1 MYKADGMGGIFVLER
16 SAAFARAFVKWLA
29 VAAVTGLIGG
39 LVGSAFYLSVAKAT
53 ELRGEIP
60 WLLYLLPL
68 AGVAIAWLYRATRM
82 EHEGTSEI
90 IGSIRSGEGVP
101 LVLVP
106 VIFVSTAVTHL
117 CGGSAGR
124 EGAALQI
131 GGGLGFAAGRLFRL
145 DGKEQRMATLCGMS
159 ALFSAL
165 FGTPLTAA
173 VFALEVVS
181 VGQLYYSGLVPCLAA
196 ALAAY
201 GVTGLF
207 GIAPTRFDIPFVALT
222 ADGLWRVAVL
232 AMLCALVSILFC
244 VTMHKSAHLAAKL
257 LPNPCLRAAAGGA
270 LIIALTLLLGTRD
283 YNGAGV
289 EVIAAAL
296 ERGEAR
302 PEAFLLKLL
311 FTAVTLAC
319 GFRGGEVVPA
329 FFIGSTFGCA
339 AGALLG
345 LDPGFAAGIGL
356 AAVFCGAVNCPVAS
370 MFLSVELFGSGEILY
385 FALACCVSYMLSGY
399 TGLYSSQKIMYSKL
413 RPEFI
418 DINAK

>member
-1 MYKADGMGGIFVLER
+1 MLK
-16 SAAFARAFVKWLA
+16 SCAAFARAFVKWLA

-39 LVGSAFYLSVAKAT
+39 LVGTAFYLSVAGAT
-53 ELRGEIP
+53 ELRQAHP
-60 WLLYLLPL
+60 WLLYVLPA
-68 AGVAIAWLYRATRM
+68 AGVLIAGMYRVTGM
-82 EHEGTSEI
+82 ERESTSAI

-101 LVLVP
+101 LLLVP
-106 VIFVSTAVTHL
+106 VIFLSTTATHL

-131 GGGLGFAAGRLFRL
+131 GGSLGFASGRLFRL
-145 DGKEQRMATLCGMS
+145 DEKELRMATLCGMS

-181 VGQLYYSGLVPCLAA
+181 VGQLYYSGLMPCLAS

-201 GVTGLF
+201 GVTGFF
-207 GIAPTRFDIPFVALT
+207 GIAPTRFDVPFVALG
-222 ADGLWRVAVL
+222 ADTLWRVAAL
-232 AMLCALVSILFC
+232 AALCALVSILFC
-244 VTMHKSAHLAAKL
+244 VSIHRSGSLFSKY
-257 LPNPCLRAAAGGA
+257 LPNPFIRAAAGGA
-270 LIIALTLLLGTRD
+270 AIAALTLLLGTDD

-289 EVIAAAL
+289 EVIKRAL
-296 ERGEAR
+296 ESGEAA

-311 FTAVTLAC
+311 FTAVTLAS

-329 FFIGSTFGCA
+329 FFVGSTFGCA

-345 LDPGFAAGIGL
+345 LEPGFAAALGL
-356 AAVFCGAVNCPVAS
+356 VAVFCGAVNCPLAS
-370 MFLSVELFGSGEILY
+370 ILLSVELFGSGEILY
-385 FALACCVSYMLSGY
+385 FGVACCVSYMLSGY

>member
-1 MYKADGMGGIFVLER
+1 MYFC
-16 SAAFARAFVKWLA
+16 S
-29 VAAVTGLIGG
+29 
-39 LVGSAFYLSVAKAT
+39 
-53 ELRGEIP
+53 
-60 WLLYLLPL
+60 
-68 AGVAIAWLYRATRM
+68 
-82 EHEGTSEI
+82 
-90 IGSIRSGEGVP
+90 SI
-101 LVLVP
+101 
-106 VIFVSTAVTHL
+106 
-117 CGGSAGR
+117 
-124 EGAALQI
+124 
-131 GGGLGFAAGRLFRL
+131 
-145 DGKEQRMATLCGMS
+145 
-159 ALFSAL
+159 
-165 FGTPLTAA
+165 
-173 VFALEVVS
+173 
-181 VGQLYYSGLVPCLAA
+181 
-196 ALAAY
+196 
-201 GVTGLF
+201 
-207 GIAPTRFDIPFVALT
+207 
-222 ADGLWRVAVL
+222 
-232 AMLCALVSILFC
+232 
-244 VTMHKSAHLAAKL
+244 KL
-257 LPNPCLRAAAGGA
+257 LPNPCLRAAVGGA

-356 AAVFCGAVNCPVAS
+356 VAVFCGAVNCPVAS

>member
-1 MYKADGMGGIFVLER
+1 MLKSG
-16 SAAFARAFVKWLA
+16 AAFARAFVKWLA
-29 VAAVTGLIGG
+29 VAAVTGLLGG
-39 LVGSAFYLSVAKAT
+39 AVGAAFYLSVAEAT
-53 ELRGEIP
+53 ELREGHP
-60 WLLYLLPL
+60 WLLYLLPV
-68 AGVAIAWLYRATRM
+68 AGVLIAGLYRVTRM
-82 EHEGTSEI
+82 EQENTSAI
-90 IGSIRSGEGVP
+90 IGSVRSGEGVP
-101 LVLVP
+101 LALVP
-106 VIFVSTAVTHL
+106 VIFASTALTHL

-131 GGGLGFAAGRLFRL
+131 GGGLGFAAGRLFHL
-145 DGKEQRMATLCGMS
+145 DEKEQRMATLCGMS

-244 VTMHKSAHLAAKL
+244 VAMHKSAHLAVKL
-257 LPNPCLRAAAGGA
+257 LPNPCLRAAVGGA

-289 EVIAAAL
+289 GVITAAL

-356 AAVFCGAVNCPVAS
+356 VAVFCGAVNCPVAS

>member
-1 MYKADGMGGIFVLER
+1 MLER

-181 VGQLYYSGLVPCLAA
+181 VGDV
-196 ALAAY
+196 
-201 GVTGLF
+201 
-207 GIAPTRFDIPFVALT
+207 
-222 ADGLWRVAVL
+222 
-232 AMLCALVSILFC
+232 
-244 VTMHKSAHLAAKL
+244 
-257 LPNPCLRAAAGGA
+257 
-270 LIIALTLLLGTRD
+270 
-283 YNGAGV
+283 V
-289 EVIAAAL
+289 EVKVLSVDA
-296 ERGEAR
+296 ERKR
-302 PEAFLLKLL
+302 
-311 FTAVTLAC
+311 
-319 GFRGGEVVPA
+319 
-329 FFIGSTFGCA
+329 
-339 AGALLG
+339 
-345 LDPGFAAGIGL
+345 IGL
-356 AAVFCGAVNCPVAS
+356 T
-370 MFLSVELFGSGEILY
+370 MIL
-385 FALACCVSYMLSGY
+385 
-399 TGLYSSQKIMYSKL
+399 
-413 RPEFI
+413 
-418 DINAK
+418 

>member
-16 SAAFARAFVKWLA
+16 SAAFARAFVKWL
-29 VAAVTGLIGG
+29 AVTGLIGG

-232 AMLCALVSILFC
+232 AVLCALVSILFC
-244 VTMHKSAHLAAKL
+244 VTMHKSAHFAEKY
-257 LPNPCLRAAAGGA
+257 LPNAYLRAAAGGVI
-270 LIIALTLLLGTRD
+270 IIALTLLLGTTD

-289 EVIAAAL
+289 GVITAAL

-302 PEAFLLKLL
+302 PEAFLLKLV
-311 FTAVTLAC
+311 FTAVTLAS
-319 GFRGGEVVPA
+319 GYRGGEVVPA

-356 AAVFCGAVNCPVAS
+356 VAVFCGAVNCPVAS

>member
-1 MYKADGMGGIFVLER
+1 
-16 SAAFARAFVKWLA
+16 
-29 VAAVTGLIGG
+29 
-39 LVGSAFYLSVAKAT
+39 
-53 ELRGEIP
+53 
-60 WLLYLLPL
+60 
-68 AGVAIAWLYRATRM
+68 
-82 EHEGTSEI
+82 
-90 IGSIRSGEGVP
+90 
-101 LVLVP
+101 
-106 VIFVSTAVTHL
+106 
-117 CGGSAGR
+117 
-124 EGAALQI
+124 
-131 GGGLGFAAGRLFRL
+131 
-145 DGKEQRMATLCGMS
+145 MATLCGMS

-173 VFALEVVS
+173 VFAREVVS

-257 LPNPCLRAAAGGA
+257 LPNPCLRAAVGGA

-356 AAVFCGAVNCPVAS
+356 VAVFCGAVNCPVAS

>member
-1 MYKADGMGGIFVLER
+1 MLER

-29 VAAVTGLIGG
+29 VAAVTGAAGG

-53 ELRGEIP
+53 ELRDGAP
-60 WLLYLLPL
+60 YLLYFLPL
-68 AGVAIAWLYRATRM
+68 AGLAIAFFYRATHM
-82 EHEGTSEI
+82 ESEGTSAV

-106 VIFVSTAVTHL
+106 VIFISTALTHL

-131 GGGLGFAAGRLFRL
+131 GGGVGFAAGRLFRL
-145 DGKEQRMATLCGMS
+145 DEKELRMATLCGMS

-181 VGQLYYSGLVPCLAA
+181 VGQLYYSGLVPCLAS
-196 ALAAY
+196 ALTAY
-201 GVTGLF
+201 GITGLF
-207 GIAPTRFDIPFVALT
+207 GIAPTRFSIPFVALS

-232 AMLCALVSILFC
+232 AVLCALVSILFC
-244 VTMHKSAHLAAKL
+244 VTMHKSAHFAEKYI
-257 LPNPCLRAAAGGA
+257 PNAYLRAAAGGVI
-270 LIIALTLLLGTRD
+270 IIALTLLLGTTD

-289 EVIAAAL
+289 GVITAAL

-302 PEAFLLKLL
+302 PEAFLLKLV
-311 FTAVTLAC
+311 FTAVTLAS
-319 GFRGGEVVPA
+319 GYRGGEVVPA

-339 AGALLG
+339 AGTLLG

-356 AAVFCGAVNCPVAS
+356 VAVFCGAVNCPVAS